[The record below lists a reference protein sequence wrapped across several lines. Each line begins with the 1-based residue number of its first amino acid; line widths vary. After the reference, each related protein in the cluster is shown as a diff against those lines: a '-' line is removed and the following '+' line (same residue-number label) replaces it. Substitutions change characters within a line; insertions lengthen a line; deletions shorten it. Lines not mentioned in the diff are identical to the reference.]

1 MNQYLSTSTQMSN
14 RPESDK
20 PMKEAIMQGNVVALN
35 QRDVYDS
42 SAGASSEYWEKKDV
56 TATQCLYL

>member
-1 MNQYLSTSTQMSN
+1 
-14 RPESDK
+14 
-20 PMKEAIMQGNVVALN
+20 MQGNVVALN

-56 TATQCLYL
+56 AILSCSHL

>member
-1 MNQYLSTSTQMSN
+1 
-14 RPESDK
+14 
-20 PMKEAIMQGNVVALN
+20 MQGNVVALN

-56 TATQCLYL
+56 AVVQCCYL

>member
-1 MNQYLSTSTQMSN
+1 
-14 RPESDK
+14 
-20 PMKEAIMQGNVVALN
+20 MKEAIMQGNVVALN

-42 SAGASSEYWEKKDV
+42 STGASSEYWEKKDV